1 MCGKPYNLTSLLEVT
16 FSAHLEIKE
25 GVFCPKRLRKT
36 QSIGQDGLNSLL
48 QLQMPSE
55 TSTCDSEGHIFS
67 RSLFF
72 SKVRFQ
78 KRRYFEKSIIFRLVH
93 RWDEFDQMR
102 RDMISES
109 RQAWQKIDEDLQK
122 LEKRSF
128 SKSLNI
134 SSEEPQAKE
143 ENHTKISNG
152 PSVVEKIESRSF
164 SSSEP
169 TIEAREVKEETRS
182 KITNEAPV
190 TTENTTEEIRKREN
204 VEIPVLKEK
213 KRDSEPLLESWLSPI
228 KLVKFP
234 SLFGDDGFNS
244 KMSLFKEENVIK
256 VKDDDK
262 AFEITMDTSQYRPDE
277 LNVNVIG
284 DSLTVEAKHTEQ
296 SEDGRNLVSKQFVRR
311 YTLPN
316 DCKADLVSSNLSAD
330 GVLVISAPKFPSITE
345 ISGRNVPILRA

>member
-1 MCGKPYNLTSLLEVT
+1 MGVSERRKVSDKMDSTPCCNCKCHQKQVPVT
-16 FSAHLEIKE
+16 
-25 GVFCPKRLRKT
+25 LRDT
-36 QSIGQDGLNSLL
+36 FFQD
-48 QLQMPSE
+48 PF
-55 TSTCDSEGHIFS
+55 FS
-67 RSLFF
+67 R
-72 SKVRFQ
+72 
-78 KRRYFEKSIIFRLVH
+78 

-134 SSEEPQAKE
+134 SSEEPQTKE

-169 TIEAREVKEETRS
+169 TTEVKEEIRS
-182 KITNEAPV
+182 NITNEVPV
-190 TTENTTEEIRKREN
+190 TTEKTTEEVRKREN

-213 KRDSEPLLESWLSPI
+213 KSTEKRDSDPLLESWFSPI

>member
-1 MCGKPYNLTSLLEVT
+1 MGVSERRKVSDKMDSTPCCNCKCHQKQVPVT
-16 FSAHLEIKE
+16 
-25 GVFCPKRLRKT
+25 LRDT
-36 QSIGQDGLNSLL
+36 FFQD
-48 QLQMPSE
+48 PF
-55 TSTCDSEGHIFS
+55 FS
-67 RSLFF
+67 R
-72 SKVRFQ
+72 
-78 KRRYFEKSIIFRLVH
+78 

-134 SSEEPQAKE
+134 SSEEPRTKE
-143 ENHTKISNG
+143 ENHTNISNG

-169 TIEAREVKEETRS
+169 TTEVKEEIRS
-182 KITNEAPV
+182 NITNEVPV
-190 TTENTTEEIRKREN
+190 TTEKTTEEVRKREN

-213 KRDSEPLLESWLSPI
+213 KSIEKRDSEPLLESWFSPI

-311 YTLPN
+311 YTLPD

-330 GVLVISAPKFPSITE
+330 
-345 ISGRNVPILRA
+345 